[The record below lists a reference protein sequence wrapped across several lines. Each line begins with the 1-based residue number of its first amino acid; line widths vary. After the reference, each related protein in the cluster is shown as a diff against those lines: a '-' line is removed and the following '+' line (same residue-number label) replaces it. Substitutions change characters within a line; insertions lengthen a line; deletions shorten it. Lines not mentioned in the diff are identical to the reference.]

1 MASSSESPSRPS
13 SLPGPDNI
21 VRHELANGIV
31 VLSRAN
37 PSSASFV
44 VSGSLPA
51 GGIFDPNEQLG
62 LAGFTA
68 SALMRGTQDYTFL
81 EIYEQIESIGASLG
95 FSAGT
100 HHVNFSGRALVED
113 FEQLLF
119 FLAQA
124 LRKPVFPAEHVERLR
139 AQLLT
144 ALAIRAQ
151 DTAEMASL
159 AFDQI
164 VYRDHPYSRPE
175 DGYPET
181 IQAIQP
187 LDLAGFHKSH
197 FGPQGM
203 LISVVGGL
211 DPASAIDSLG
221 KIFED
226 WQNPEQ
232 VPSPDVPP
240 VFPLPRRSS
249 QHVQIPG
256 KFQSDLI
263 IGAAGP
269 TRLSADYLPAS
280 LGNHVLGRFGMMG
293 RLGKSLREDA
303 GIAYYA
309 SSSLSGGL
317 GPGPWEISAGVDPD
331 NLEQAVDLVLAEIER
346 FCVEPVGADE
356 LADSQANYTG
366 RLPISFESNSGVA
379 SALITLE
386 RYQLG
391 LDYYLRYPDL
401 VNAVTPE
408 RILEVTPR
416 YLDPGR
422 LAIVTAGPGNEPAHE
437 RPGEDNEREAE

>member
-1 MASSSESPSRPS
+1 MASSIESPSRPS
-13 SLPGPDNI
+13 SLPGPDSI
-21 VRHELANGIV
+21 VRQELANGIV

-44 VSGSLPA
+44 VNGSLPA

-81 EIYEQIESIGASLG
+81 EIYDQIESIGASLG

-100 HHVNFSGRALVED
+100 HHVNFSGRALIED
-113 FEQLLF
+113 FEHLLF

-159 AFDQI
+159 AFDRI
-164 VYRDHPYSRPE
+164 VYRDHPYCRPE

-181 IQAIQP
+181 IQTIQP
-187 LDLAGFHKSH
+187 LDLVEFHKSH
-197 FGPQGM
+197 YGPQGM

-211 DPASAIDSLG
+211 DPASAIDSLC

-232 VPSPDVPP
+232 MTSPDIPP
-240 VFPLPRRSS
+240 AFPLPRRSS

-256 KFQSDLI
+256 KFQSDLA

-269 TRLSADYLPAS
+269 TRMSADYLPAS

-317 GPGPWEISAGVDPD
+317 GPGPWEVSAGVDPD
-331 NLEQAVDLVLAEIER
+331 NLEKAVDLVLAEIER
-346 FCVEPVGADE
+346 FCVEPVGVDE

-408 RILEVTPR
+408 RILEVTLH
-416 YLDPGR
+416 YLDPDR
-422 LAIVTAGPGNEPAHE
+422 LAIVTAGPGAEPAHE
-437 RPGEDNEREAE
+437 RPGEDHDREAE